1 MCIVENCSSAVC
13 SFKAPTMIT
22 KQVFYDIGLA
32 TEHNAVSQQGC
43 VRMPPEKG
51 EFLSTVHTTV
61 DYDT

>member
-1 MCIVENCSSAVC
+1 
-13 SFKAPTMIT
+13 MIT

-32 TEHNAVSQQGC
+32 TEHNAVSQQGS